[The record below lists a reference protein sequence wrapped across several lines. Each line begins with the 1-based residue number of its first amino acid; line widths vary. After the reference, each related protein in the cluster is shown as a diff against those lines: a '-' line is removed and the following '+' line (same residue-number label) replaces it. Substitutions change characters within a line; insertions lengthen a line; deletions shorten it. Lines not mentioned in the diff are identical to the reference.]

1 MSEEPSKELSE
12 EEHAVMVEVANSGDK
27 GVYPEEIA
35 KKLNMPAEKVVEI
48 LENFEKDGWFYSEED
63 EEWLKA
69 LLPNQFYRCFS
80 TAACIFKILSGVLK
94 PNL

>member
-27 GVYPEEIA
+27 GVYPEDIA
-35 KKLNMPAEKVVEI
+35 KKLNMPAEKVEEI

-63 EEWLKA
+63 EE
-69 LLPNQFYRCFS
+69 
-80 TAACIFKILSGVLK
+80 
-94 PNL
+94 